1 MTGCLCRHV
10 YWMWQAQTPD
20 SQSLVVGCVFS
31 AATRVL
37 FITQCQ
43 VTNTG
48 YQSGLFLL
56 LLGQHLLPSMTLQN
70 YYSRSPWGF
79 YGVSP
84 NFFKSA
90 ENYFTGYL
98 FFFFFSKRV
107 KRRCWRWGPVW
118 TSGCEMPQHSQL
130 EGHRRCA
137 GLPAGN
143 CVCWGRGPGGTGR
156 SRRTWSVL
164 TCHRYLALWGL
175 FSLPRAHLHCG
186 LC

>member
-98 FFFFFSKRV
+98 FFFFLAKGWRGDVGGEGQFEPVGV
-107 KRRCWRWGPVW
+107 KCRSTRSLRGTEGVQAFQLGTVCAEGVVL
-118 TSGCEMPQHSQL
+118 EAL
-130 EGHRRCA
+130 EGVGELGTVCFN
-137 GLPAGN
+137 LP
-143 CVCWGRGPGGTGR
+143 
-156 SRRTWSVL
+156 
-164 TCHRYLALWGL
+164 
-175 FSLPRAHLHCG
+175 
-186 LC
+186 